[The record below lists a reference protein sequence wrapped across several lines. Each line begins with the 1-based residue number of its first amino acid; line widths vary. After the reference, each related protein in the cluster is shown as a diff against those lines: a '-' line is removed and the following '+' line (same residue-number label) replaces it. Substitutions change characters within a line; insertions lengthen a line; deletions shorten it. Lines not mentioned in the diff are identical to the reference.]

1 MTMNYHEAL
10 RYLYS
15 LVDYEKRRIERYT
28 PEEFRLERVVDF
40 LNMLGNPHLAY
51 PKIHVAGT
59 KGKGSVS
66 AMLASISSASGLRTA
81 LYTSPHLHTYRE
93 RMQIN
98 REPISRADMAALL
111 TELRPIIGDNPDLTI
126 FEVTT
131 ALAFLYFAR
140 QNVDLAV
147 VEVGLGGRLD
157 ATNVITPLASVITSI
172 SLDHTYLL
180 GDTLAAI
187 AGEKAGIIKPGV
199 PVVVSPQR
207 PEAREVFETVAA
219 ARNAPLTLV
228 EKTWTHEVQERRYQ
242 RQRFALRHI
251 GAADVFEGDYELPLI
266 GNFQRENAATAV
278 AAASVLQQHGLPQF
292 TPESVRQGLEQV
304 TWPGRMEILHR
315 DPVLVVDCAHNAY
328 SAQMLVSSLE
338 EWFPGKKWILI
349 YGASSDKDL
358 TGMLR
363 ALLPAAEHV
372 IVTRSYHP
380 RAMAPYQLA
389 DLCADLGHGA
399 EIAISPQRSLEQ
411 ACNRANAEVGILVT
425 GSVFLVADI
434 RAVYAQTAPLN
445 LPQSDWD
452 DEPWQSDNVMTL
464 P

>member
-1 MTMNYHEAL
+1 MNYHEAL

-28 PEEFRLERVVDF
+28 PEEFRLDRVVDF
-40 LNMLGNPHLAY
+40 LDSLGNPHLAY

-66 AMLASISSASGLRTA
+66 AMLASIGMASGMKTA

-111 TELRPIIGDNPDLTI
+111 TELRPLIGDNPDLTI

-207 PEAREVFETVAA
+207 AEAREVFETVSA
-219 ARNAPLTLV
+219 ARHAPLTLV
-228 EKTWTHEVQERRYQ
+228 EQSWTSEVQERHYH

-251 GAADVFEGDYELPLI
+251 GAPDAFAGDYELPLI

-278 AAASVLQQHGLPQF
+278 AAAAVLREHGLPQF
-292 TPESVRQGLEQV
+292 TLKAVRQGLEQV
-304 TWPGRMEILHR
+304 VWPGRMEILHR
-315 DPVLVVDCAHNAY
+315 DPLLVVDCAHNAY
-328 SAQMLVSSLE
+328 SSEMLVSSLE

-363 ALLPAAEHV
+363 ALLPVTEHV

-380 RAMAPYQLA
+380 RAVAPYQLA
-389 DLCADLGHGA
+389 DLCADLGRGA

-411 ACNRANAEVGILVT
+411 ACSRAGAEVGILVT

-434 RAVYAQTAPLN
+434 RAVYAQTVPLN

-452 DEPWQSDNVMTL
+452 DEPWQSDNVTTS

>member
-1 MTMNYHEAL
+1 MNYHEAL

-28 PEEFRLERVVDF
+28 PEEFRLERVVEF
-40 LNMLGNPHLAY
+40 LKRLGDPHLLY
-51 PKIHVAGT
+51 PKLHIAGT

-66 AMLASISSASGLRTA
+66 AMLASIGVAAGLKTG

-98 REPISRADMAALL
+98 GEPIPRAEMAALL
-111 TELRPIIGDNPDLTI
+111 TELRPTIGDNPDLTI

-140 QNVDLAV
+140 QKVDLAV
-147 VEVGLGGRLD
+147 IEVGLGGRLD
-157 ATNVITPLASVITSI
+157 ATNVITPLVSVITSI

-199 PVVVSPQR
+199 PVVVSPQHQ
-207 PEAREVFETVAA
+207 EARAVFETVAV
-219 ARNAPLTLV
+219 ARHAPLTLV
-228 EKTWTHEVQERRYQ
+228 ERSWTSEVRERRYH
-242 RQRFALRHI
+242 RQRFTLHHCDTPDAF
-251 GAADVFEGDYELPLI
+251 DGDYELPLI
-266 GNFQRENAATAV
+266 GAFQRENAATAV
-278 AAASVLQQHGLPQF
+278 TAAAVAREHGLLRF
-292 TPESVRQGLEQV
+292 TPQAVREGLAQTV
-304 TWPGRMEILHR
+304 WPGRMEVLHR
-315 DPVLVVDCAHNAY
+315 DPLLIVDCAHNAY
-328 SAQMLVSSLE
+328 SAQTLVASLE
-338 EWFPGKKWILI
+338 EWFPDKRWILI

-358 TGMLR
+358 AGMLR
-363 ALLPAAEHV
+363 ALLPVTEHV

-380 RAMAPYQLA
+380 RAVSPYQLA
-389 DLCADLGHGA
+389 DLCADLERGA
-399 EIAISPQRSLEQ
+399 EIAVSPQRALEQ
-411 ACNRANAEVGILVT
+411 ACSRTTTDIGILVT

-434 RAVYAQTAPLN
+434 RTVYAQTAPMN

-452 DEPWQSDNVMTL
+452 DEPWQLENAPT

>member
-1 MTMNYHEAL
+1 MNYHEAL

-28 PEEFRLERVVDF
+28 PEEFRLDRVVDF
-40 LNMLGNPHLAY
+40 LRLLGNPHLEY

-66 AMLASISSASGLRTA
+66 AMLASVGMASGLKTA

-187 AGEKAGIIKPGV
+187 AGEKAGIIKPEV

-219 ARNAPLTLV
+219 TRHAPLTLV
-228 EKTWTHEVQERRYQ
+228 ERSWTCEAQEHHYH

-251 GAADVFEGDYELPLI
+251 GAPDAFEGDYELPLI
-266 GNFQRENAATAV
+266 GNFQRENASTAI
-278 AAASVLQQHGLPQF
+278 AAAVVLREHGLPQF
-292 TPESVRQGLEQV
+292 TLEAVRQGLEQV
-304 TWPGRMEILHR
+304 VWPGRMEILHR
-315 DPVLVVDCAHNAY
+315 DPLLVVDCAHNAY
-328 SAQMLVSSLE
+328 SSEMLVSSLE

-363 ALLPAAEHV
+363 ALLPITEHV

-380 RAMAPYQLA
+380 RAVAPYQLA
-389 DLCADLGHGA
+389 DLCADLGRGA

-411 ACNRANAEVGILVT
+411 ACSRAGAEVGILVT

-434 RAVYAQTAPLN
+434 RAVYAQTASLN

-452 DEPWQSDNVMTL
+452 DEPWQSDNVTTL